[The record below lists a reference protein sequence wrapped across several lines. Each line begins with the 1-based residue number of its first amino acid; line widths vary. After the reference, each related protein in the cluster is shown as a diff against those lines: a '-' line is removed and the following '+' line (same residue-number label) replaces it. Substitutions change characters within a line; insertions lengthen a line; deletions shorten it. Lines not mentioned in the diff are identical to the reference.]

1 MPGTWT
7 ETDDRQL
14 WSLRSRKST
23 SQLAT
28 MFGGKTSGAIRSRLK
43 HLQDPEH
50 KAYKRRVA
58 GVAIG
63 QSSAASVPRS
73 YSIGAPVRNLLAQ
86 RRVADDFAVGQSS
99 LSFGPPSILNA
110 GRSASPMDVGEIIFG
125 ASPSKKAARV
135 SKRKKFDITTG
146 DGVAQRLSAQHR
158 HPMNTNQPKPNR
170 IDPSTLNS
178 DQKAASEY
186 ILEGGNAFLTGPAGV
201 GKSYLLNYVIQGLCD
216 KHDHRGAT
224 AAAAADPA
232 VVVAASTGIAAT
244 HINGV
249 TIHSWSGVR
258 LGVGGARVL
267 LPRVLQNE
275 AACQRWRKARV
286 LVLDEVS
293 MIDGEFFEALDAI
306 GREVR
311 NCRSQPFGGIQ
322 IILTGDF
329 FQLPPV
335 SLSRCGFAFESP
347 AWKNAAVK
355 MVELRTVVRQSGDPN
370 FVHLLNRIR
379 LGECPSEI
387 TRALENCHV
396 SKKPIPLDG
405 ITATKLYCTNKNVDE
420 ENNRKLAQL
429 PGKEVR
435 FPSTDSFK
443 GSYSSSAQKQVS
455 QMMDKKVPSDLR
467 LKVGAQVFLTRNMPT
482 YNLVNGF
489 RGIVNSFDKESRS
502 PVVLFSN
509 GVRMMVT
516 EVSAFQGGS
525 SGAMTRTQLPLK
537 LAWCLTVH
545 KSQGMTIERAE
556 LQLDDAFDF
565 GQVYVALS
573 RITSLDGL
581 WVRGGQITQNV
592 VKCHPKVKLFY
603 EQNRSASLLDERKVG
618 ASVAPS
624 VATDYH
630 EHHAC

>member
-73 YSIGAPVRNLLAQ
+73 YSIGAPP
-86 RRVADDFAVGQSS
+86 S
-99 LSFGPPSILNA
+99 LSFGPRSILNA

-216 KHDHRGAT
+216 KHDHRGIA

-293 MIDGEFFEALDAI
+293 MIDGVFFEALDAI

-355 MVELRTVVRQSGDPN
+355 MVELRTVVRQSGDPS

-387 TRALENCHV
+387 TRVLENCHV

-467 LKVGAQVFLTRNMPT
+467 LKIGAQVFLTRNMPT
-482 YNLVNGF
+482 YNLVNG
-489 RGIVNSFDKESRS
+489 SR
-502 PVVLFSN
+502 
-509 GVRMMVT
+509 

-525 SGAMTRTQLPLK
+525 SGAMTRSQLPLK
-537 LAWCLTVH
+537 LAWCLT
-545 KSQGMTIERAE
+545 
-556 LQLDDAFDF
+556 
-565 GQVYVALS
+565 VYVALS

-624 VATDYH
+624 AATDLYKH
-630 EHHAC
+630 DA

>member
-1 MPGTWT
+1 MPGIWT
-7 ETDDRQL
+7 ETADRQL
-14 WSLRSRKST
+14 WSLRSSKST
-23 SQLAT
+23 SQLAAI
-28 MFGGKTSGAIRSRLK
+28 FGGKTSGAIRARLK
-43 HLQDPEH
+43 HLQNPEH
-50 KAYKRRVA
+50 KAYKRRV
-58 GVAIG
+58 G
-63 QSSAASVPRS
+63 QSSSIIARSNRNSSNKKFAAASN
-73 YSIGAPVRNLLAQ
+73 YKGKATH
-86 RRVADDFAVGQSS
+86 VAG
-99 LSFGPPSILNA
+99 
-110 GRSASPMDVGEIIFG
+110 
-125 ASPSKKAARV
+125 
-135 SKRKKFDITTG
+135 
-146 DGVAQRLSAQHR
+146 GVAHISAQPI
-158 HPMNTNQPKPNR
+158 HPINQPKLKR

-178 DQKAASEY
+178 DQKAASDY

-201 GKSYLLNYVIQGLCD
+201 GKSYLLNFVIQGLRD
-216 KHDHRGAT
+216 KHHEHRVD
-224 AAAAADPA
+224 AADPA

-267 LPRVLQNE
+267 VPRVLQNA
-275 AACQRWRKARV
+275 AACQRWRNAQV

-293 MIDGEFFEALDAI
+293 MIDGVFFEALDAI

-311 NCRSQPFGGIQ
+311 GCRSKPFGGIQ

-335 SLSRCGFAFESP
+335 SLSSCGFAFESP
-347 AWKNAAVK
+347 AWNNAAVK
-355 MVELRTVVRQSGDPN
+355 MVELQTVVRQSGDQT
-370 FVHLLNRIR
+370 FVNLLNQIR

-387 TRALENCHV
+387 TRALEDCHV

-429 PGKEVR
+429 SGKEVR
-435 FPSTDSFK
+435 FAAIDSFK
-443 GSYSSSAQKQVS
+443 GSYSSSAQKNVS
-455 QMMDKKVPSDLR
+455 QIMDKKVPSDLG
-467 LKVGAQVFLTRNMPT
+467 LKVGAQVILTRNNST
-482 YNLVNGF
+482 YNLVNGS
-489 RGIVNSFDKESRS
+489 RGIVKSFDEKSRS
-502 PVVLFSN
+502 PVVLFTN
-509 GVRMMVT
+509 GVRMT
-516 EVSAFQGGS
+516 IEEVSTFQGGS
-525 SGAMTRTQLPLK
+525 SGAMTRTHLPLK

-545 KSQGMTIERAE
+545 KSQGMTLTRAE

-603 EQNRSASLLDERKVG
+603 EQNRGASLLDERKIS
-618 ASVAPS
+618 ASVAES
-624 VATDYH
+624 H
-630 EHHAC
+630 NHH